1 MRRGTAALLD
11 EHWRAQARIGTA
23 VSAQSLAQWSRV
35 NPRSLAESGSAWLA
49 FMLAL
54 IRGERRRS
62 REQSAAF
69 LRLYR
74 ALETGYTLPPLQ
86 DDPVADFT
94 TLGELREDWARVTDT
109 IRTPAPDDADRI
121 RIDGDFDWPE
131 EPVESFDRA
140 AVASLVTQ
148 GPAKLREQVA
158 QAVTEVERGRLDD
171 AGFLQELEDATTN
184 TGITAANAADRE
196 AIRSGRDLINRA
208 SQEDKR
214 VVGWARVTDGNP
226 CAFCAMLAARGA
238 IYTSQA
244 TAAGGGRRKPAGSA
258 DGRARR
264 NRRPPVSREDL
275 TRYHYGC
282 HCQVVPVYSRN
293 DFMTPDAR
301 RYDREWREVTRGKSG
316 AEARAAWRRHIESN
330 RS

>member
-1 MRRGTAALLD
+1 MRRGTADLLD
-11 EHWRAQARIGTA
+11 RQWRAQARIGTE

-35 NPRSLAESGSAWLA
+35 NPLSLVESGSIWLA

-62 REQSAAF
+62 REQAAVF

-74 ALETGYTLPPLQ
+74 AMETGYTLPPLQ
-86 DDPVADFT
+86 GDPVGDST

-109 IRTPAPDDADRI
+109 IRTPEPDDADRI
-121 RIDGDFDWPE
+121 RIDGDFTWPE

-140 AVASLVTQ
+140 AVASLVSQ
-148 GPAKLREQVA
+148 GPAKLRERVA
-158 QAVTEVERGRLDD
+158 QAAQEQARGRLDD
-171 AGFLQELEDATTN
+171 AGFLEELESAHANAGTQ
-184 TGITAANAADRE
+184 AANAADRE

-214 VVGWARVTDGNP
+214 AVGWARVTDGNP
-226 CAFCAMLAARGA
+226 CAFCAMLASRGA
-238 IYTSQA
+238 IYRTKA
-244 TAAGGGRRKPAGSA
+244 TAAGGGRRKPQGSA

-264 NRRPPVSREDL
+264 NRRPPVALEDL
-275 TRYHYGC
+275 TRYHNGC
-282 HCQVVPVYSRN
+282 HCQMVPVYSRN
-293 DFMTPDAR
+293 DFMTPDAK
-301 RYDREWREVTRGKSG
+301 RYSREWDRVAGKLSG
-316 AEARAAWRRHIESN
+316 AEARAAWRRHIESS